1 MSATTG
7 GAKLSEHWVVSGANR
22 GIGLELVRQLA
33 ARGERVTATLRNDAA
48 RDVLLASLA
57 AQHTCVETRLFDI
70 RDGAAMLS
78 AAQTISGP
86 IDVLVASAGVFGPSQ
101 QTPLEMDFEKTLDVF
116 SINTLGPLRL
126 ARALLP
132 QFAGAANPRIAFVSS
147 RLGSTGDVRPTSAV
161 YAASKIALNKF
172 AQCLAEEL
180 KPKGISVVA
189 LHPGWVRTDMGGPNA
204 PLSVQ
209 ESVSGIVATLDALT
223 LADSGGFIDH
233 RGERVPW

>member
-1 MSATTG
+1 M
-7 GAKLSEHWVVSGANR
+7 SEHWVVSGGNR

-33 ARGERVTATLRNDAA
+33 ARGERVTATLRNEAA
-48 RDVLLASLA
+48 RDVLLASIA
-57 AQHTCVETRLFDI
+57 AQHAQVETRLFDI

-78 AAQTISGP
+78 AANTVSGP
-86 IDVLVASAGVFGPSQ
+86 IDALVANAGVSEPSP
-101 QTPLEMDFEKTLDVF
+101 QTPLEMDFEKALDVF

-126 ARALLP
+126 VRAFLP
-132 QFAGAANPRIAFVSS
+132 QFAGAANPRIALVSS
-147 RLGSTGDVRPTSAV
+147 RLGSTADVRPTAAV

-180 KPKGISVVA
+180 KPKGITVVA

-209 ESVSGIVATLDALT
+209 ESVSGIIATLDALT

-233 RGERVPW
+233 RGERLAW

>member
-1 MSATTG
+1 
-7 GAKLSEHWVVSGANR
+7 LSEHWVVSGANR

-33 ARGERVTATLRNDAA
+33 ARGESVTATLRKEAA

-57 AQHTCVETRLFDI
+57 TQHARVETRLFDI

-78 AAQTISGP
+78 AAKTISDP
-86 IDVLVASAGVFGPSQ
+86 IDVLVANAGVAGPSP
-101 QTPLEMDFEKTLDVF
+101 QTPLEMDFEKALDVF

-126 ARALLP
+126 VRAFLP
-132 QFAGAANPRIAFVSS
+132 NFAGAANPRIALVSS

-180 KPKGISVVA
+180 KPKGITVVA

-204 PLSVQ
+204 PMSVQ
-209 ESVSGIVATLDALT
+209 ESVSGIIATLDALT

-233 RGERVPW
+233 RGERLPW

>member
-1 MSATTG
+1 M
-7 GAKLSEHWVVSGANR
+7 SEHWVVSGANR

-33 ARGERVTATLRNDAA
+33 ARGERVTATLRNEAA

-57 AQHTCVETRLFDI
+57 AQHAQVETRLFDI
-70 RDGAAMLS
+70 RDGAAILS
-78 AAQTISGP
+78 AAKTVSGP
-86 IDVLVASAGVFGPSQ
+86 IDVLVASAGVSGPSP
-101 QTPLEMDFEKTLDVF
+101 QTPLEMDFEKALDVF

-126 ARALLP
+126 VRALLP
-132 QFAGAANPRIAFVSS
+132 QFAGAANPRIALVSS
-147 RLGSTGDVRPTSAV
+147 QLGSTADVRPTSAV

-180 KPKGISVVA
+180 KPKGITVVA

-209 ESVSGIVATLDALT
+209 GSGSGILATLDALT
-223 LADSGGFIDH
+223 LADTGGFIDH
-233 RGERVPW
+233 RGERLPW